1 MNSNDNNSN
10 NSYVDSSSL
19 YKKENA
25 GYFNSATIPKIPTNW
40 NSVLIIIL
48 VFLLIFSLIGINI
61 LGIFGQ
67 FIVNVIANIKPLII
81 TLLKSLGLITGT
93 IIDTTGDVVHDITD
107 KVGGSLID
115 LSKDGTISTS
125 QQRKQRN
132 NDENEILNEPEP
144 SGTDSSIQSQKRQKG
159 GFCLVGNYAGKN
171 GCIEIDEYD
180 KCLSGKVF
188 PSRSLCLSAGENNV
202 AN

>member
-25 GYFNSATIPKIPTNW
+25 GFFNSATIPTNW

-61 LGIFGQ
+61 LGIFGE
-67 FIVNVIANIKPLII
+67 FIVNVIANIKPLVIH
-81 TLLKSLGLITGT
+81 LLKSVGLITGT
-93 IIDTTGDVVHDITD
+93 VIDTTGDVVQEITD
-107 KVGGSLID
+107 AVGGGLIE
-115 LSKDGTISTS
+115 LSKDNGRPLIQS
-125 QQRKQRN
+125 QRVMQ
-132 NDENEILNEPEP
+132 NEQNMLSNKPEP

>member
-25 GYFNSATIPKIPTNW
+25 GFFNSVTIPTNW

-61 LGIFGQ
+61 LGIFGE

-81 TLLKSLGLITGT
+81 HLLKSVGLITGT
-93 IIDTTGDVVHDITD
+93 VIDTTGDVVQEITD
-107 KVGGSLID
+107 AVGGGLIE
-115 LSKDGTISTS
+115 LSKDNGRPLIQS
-125 QQRKQRN
+125 QRVMQ
-132 NDENEILNEPEP
+132 NEQNMLSNEPEP